1 MLLYFSVTLIS
12 LGDTDLLPHK
22 IQNLNVARLRKIIL
36 KVASE
41 FILGMHESLRKF
53 LDEVQQGFN

>member
-22 IQNLNVARLRKIIL
+22 IRNLSVARLRKIIL
-36 KVASE
+36 NVASE
-41 FILGMHESLRKF
+41 FILGTHESLRKF
-53 LDEVQQGFN
+53 LDGVQRGFN